1 MVNLNMKDFL
11 TTLRSN
17 VESCANDSLPQ
28 DIDIVMAA
36 FDRATAQTV
45 VGLVD
50 GATPEPKKRTY
61 SRKTKNTITPPS
73 TE

>member
-11 TTLRSN
+11 NNLRSN
-17 VESCANDSLPQ
+17 FEACANESLPN
-28 DIDIVMAA
+28 DLEFGMAA

-61 SRKTKNTITPPS
+61 TRKTRTANPPPS

>member
-11 TTLRSN
+11 NNLRSN
-17 VESCANDSLPQ
+17 FEACANESLPN
-28 DIDIVMAA
+28 DLESGMAA

-50 GATPEPKKRTY
+50 GDTPEPKKRTY
-61 SRKTKNTITPPS
+61 SRKPKTPATPPA
-73 TE
+73 E